1 MVEVTHRETSVD
13 PEGLRERVIEDLR
26 KTEIITDGDEIEVC
40 DTSAFKYAYV
50 IYDLDHEKNVGIIH
64 EYLERSNI
72 VPVGRFGEWEYF
84 NMDKALLS
92 GRNAATRMRE
102 AP

>member
-1 MVEVTHRETSVD
+1 LVEVTHREVSVD
-13 PEGLRERVIEDLR
+13 TEGIRERVIEDLK

-40 DTSAFKYAYV
+40 DASAFKYAYV
-50 IYDLDHEKNVGIIH
+50 IYDLDHEKNVGIVH
-64 EYLERSNI
+64 DYLESNNI

-92 GRNAATRMRE
+92 GRNAASRMRG